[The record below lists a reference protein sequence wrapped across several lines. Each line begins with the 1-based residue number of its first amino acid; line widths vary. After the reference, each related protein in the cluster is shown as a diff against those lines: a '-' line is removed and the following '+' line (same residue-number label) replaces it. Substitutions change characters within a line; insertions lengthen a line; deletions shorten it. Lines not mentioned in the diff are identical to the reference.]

1 MSPTPTWNDWQ
12 ISICLSERASV
23 LWIRFWSTRK
33 WMSSTLREMGGQDG
47 HVRWGNGCNRATR
60 VHRPRET
67 RGSGQGHVSPQT
79 TRDEGERTGPCES
92 MGHRPPLILLVDSTS
107 KNLSNL
113 LTMIQM
119 FQLVINPNKRN
130 EWWFLPLTD
139 WSIFEGKKFY
149 SNG

>member
-1 MSPTPTWNDWQ
+1 MDVIHAARDGGARWP
-12 ISICLSERASV
+12 
-23 LWIRFWSTRK
+23 
-33 WMSSTLREMGGQDG
+33 REMGE
-47 HVRWGNGCNRATR
+47 R
-60 VHRPRET
+60 VK
-67 RGSGQGHVSPQT
+67 QGHASPQT